1 MHIPSDITYV
11 RKVSSEVEN
20 FLKKEDVD
28 NFDIFDIRL
37 CVEEAVKNAIIHG
50 NKEDRNLKVKF
61 SYKLKNCE
69 FIFEIEDEGKGFDH
83 TKVPDPTCE
92 ENLLKTGGRGVF
104 IIGKLMDKVNYKEN
118 GTKIYMTKTIT
129 KKKGACNAD

>member
-11 RKVSSEVEN
+11 RKVSAKVEN
-20 FLKKEDVD
+20 FLKEKGVDSFDV
-28 NFDIFDIRL
+28 FDIRL

-50 NKEDRNLKVKF
+50 NKENKNLKVKF
-61 SYKLKNCE
+61 SYELKNCE
-69 FIFEIEDEGKGFDH
+69 FIFEIEDEGKGFDY
-83 TKVPDPTCE
+83 TKVPDPTRD

-104 IIGKLMDKVNYKEN
+104 LIGKLMDKVEYKKKGN
-118 GTKIYMTKTIT
+118 KICMIKTVT